1 MRQAADKVHP
11 GKIVGPSINQFDF
24 GFLQAFVNFSVAHDV
39 VPDILDWHELQ
50 PDSVSSTSQH
60 HTTMRQWLSAHH
72 PTLADFWGLKKVPK
86 AVDAYGTVTFILHQ
100 TTYALHVVSS
110 FEAKKDS
117 VLSNQPCNGALPP
130 GPGPLSR

>member
-1 MRQAADKVHP
+1 MKAIRVSANIIPCLTKTSHSSQLTVRQAADKVHP

-24 GFLQAFVNFSVAHDV
+24 GFLQAFVNYTVAHDV

-72 PTLADFWGLKKVPK
+72 PTLADIPIGHGETVPST
-86 AVDAYGTVTFILHQ
+86 A
-100 TTYALHVVSS
+100 
-110 FEAKKDS
+110 
-117 VLSNQPCNGALPP
+117 
-130 GPGPLSR
+130 R